1 MVNCLW
7 TDVLKEV
14 IELRLQPSGESVIE
28 KKVAAFILGPW

>member
-14 IELRLQPSGESVIE
+14 IELRLQPSGEFVIE
-28 KKVAAFILGPW
+28 KKKK